1 MKTQHWLALCAGL
14 LLGLSA
20 SAQTPEVTLTRIDCG
35 TGAKP
40 TNVNERFSDTFA
52 YKDLNLVFTFS
63 CYLIKHGD
71 LRGFDPQE
79 IEVIGLI
86 ARYHRRASPKKGH
99 PGYGEL
105 PSDLRK
111 AVKVLSSIVRLAEGL
126 DRSHVQVLDSITLA
140 NRGDD
145 YLMQLRTN
153 GDAELELW
161 AAGRHVEPL
170 EDTLGKPVRFEV
182 APAPARAKR
191 TPVRA
196 SAPARTASAG

>member
-1 MKTQHWLALCAGL
+1 M
-14 LLGLSA
+14 
-20 SAQTPEVTLTRIDCG
+20 
-35 TGAKP
+35 
-40 TNVNERFSDTFA
+40 
-52 YKDLNLVFTFS
+52 
-63 CYLIKHGD
+63 
-71 LRGFDPQE
+71 
-79 IEVIGLI
+79 
-86 ARYHRRASPKKGH
+86 
-99 PGYGEL
+99 
-105 PSDLRK
+105 
-111 AVKVLSSIVRLAEGL
+111 KVLSSIVRLAEGL

-161 AAGRHVEPL
+161 AAGRHVEPF

-196 SAPARTASAG
+196 SAPAKTASAG